1 MTVTVGAGEANW
13 SIDFAFYLPAQFG
26 DRVWIESDTDG
37 LANTGVITPVAGMVL
52 TATSGST
59 VYTATTN
66 AQGYYSFTVPAGTY
80 TVVYGSVPSSY
91 GTVFPSATPGGGSES
106 GNEGSYQ
113 QGPDQSHQNNMTV
126 TVGAGEA
133 NWSID
138 FAFNLPAQFGDRA
151 WIESDTDGLASTG
164 VLTPVAGMVITATGG
179 SIVYTTT
186 TNAQGY
192 YSFTVPGGTYT
203 VTYGSVPSS
212 YGNVVRSS
220 TPGGSSESGNAGSY
234 QQSGNPDQSHQN
246 NTTVT
251 VGAGEANWKVDFAFN
266 LLPVSIGNYVWYDS
280 DQDGVQDAA
289 ESGVPGV
296 TVKLL
301 DDSGAVVATT
311 TTDADGYYLFAN
323 LAAGNYSL
331 EFVPPAGYLISPQ
344 DAGGN
349 DAADSDVDP
358 ATRRTPETTLT
369 AGGTDRTWDL
379 GLYLPVQPASLGDR
393 VWYDTDKDGVQDANE
408 TGVSG
413 VTVKLLDAG
422 GTVVGETQTGF
433 DGYYAFANLVP
444 EDYAV
449 QFVPPAG
456 YTISPQDIGTNDAA
470 DSDAAPVTGKTVTTV
485 LVAGENDPSWDLGLS
500 LPVEPASLGD
510 TVWYDSNRNGVQDP
524 GEIGVPGVTV
534 QLYSAAGVL
543 IAEQVTDAE
552 GKHLFTNLTPGDYQV
567 KFIPPAGY
575 QLSPQV
581 EIADFADSDAVPQTG
596 WSHVVNLSAGELDPT
611 VDAGL
616 YLPEPPAAIGD
627 RVWYDTDR
635 DGVQDPGEAGV
646 PGVTVTL
653 YRENGSTVA
662 RQRTGADGLY
672 HFENLASG
680 NYFVGFAPPAAYTIT
695 DQDALGET
703 GNDQTNGG
711 ATDSDANPMTGLT
724 AVTTLMASEQD
735 LTWDLGLYLPVEPA
749 SLGDYVWMDLDAD
762 GVQEE
767 GEPPLQG
774 VVTTLYSA
782 EGAPLATT
790 TTDTKGAYRFDAL
803 PPGSYSVG
811 FAPPASYAPTTADSG
826 SDNAA
831 DSDADPVTGRT
842 LPVTLS
848 AGEHNPTL
856 DAGFVPQLS
865 LGNFVFN
872 DFRNNGIFDAGED
885 YGIDGIAL
893 NLYRYE
899 ADGTLTSLE
908 STVTAD
914 GGHYLFTDLLPGD
927 YVVELDEQNFALG
940 AKLNQ
945 FVSSRYTRD
954 DPSAEPRIDPD
965 TDINNDDNGFSIELP
980 SGGRA
985 IRNQPVTLDYGAEP
999 VNDEDL
1005 NPTSN
1010 LSVDFG
1016 VYDPALG
1023 DRIWYDLNRDGIQ
1036 DAGELGVAGVTLELY
1051 IDTNSNNVWDP
1062 GDPLLRT
1069 TTTNDEGYYRFTFL
1083 PPGDYIVRIPPE
1095 NFGVAGPLYTWN
1107 LSPGG
1112 ADPDTD
1118 LNTDSNGLEDGQ
1130 GGVVAL
1136 AVTLTSGAEPVDDG
1150 DTDEFTNLSVDFGV
1164 WRSAASGDRVWYDTD
1179 EDGFQDANESGVPGV
1194 TAQLYNAQGNLVA
1207 EQKTDT
1213 NGNYLFENLEPASYS
1228 IKFVPPAGY
1237 LISPQ
1242 DAGGTNGNDQYA
1254 NGGTDDS
1261 DVDPAT
1267 GQTVVTSLGVGE
1279 TDRTWDLG
1287 IYLAEP
1293 PATIGDRVWYD
1304 TDQDGIQDVGES
1316 GVAGVTVQLL
1326 NASGAVVA
1334 TTATNKNGS
1343 YLFENLPPGNY
1354 AVQFVP
1360 PAGYT
1365 ISPQNAGNTPALD
1378 SDVDPA
1384 TGRTAATPL
1393 QTGETDRTWD
1403 LGIYLPTEPAAIG
1416 ERVWF
1421 DTHRDG
1427 IQNADEKGVAG
1438 VIVQLYTAG
1447 GVLVAEQRTDG
1458 RGDYLFQ
1465 NLPAGDYYV
1474 QFIPPA
1480 RYSISPQ
1487 DAEGTNGNDQSS
1499 NGGATDS
1506 DVDPAT
1512 RRTVATNLQPGETDR
1527 TWDLGIYLAVEPAS
1541 LGDRVWYD
1549 TDKDGVQDYNES
1561 GVVGVVVQLY
1571 DAAGTLVAE
1580 TVTDAVGNYRFDNL
1594 APGDYYVR
1602 FVPPA
1607 GYSISPQDVGSN
1619 DAADSDADPNT
1630 GKTVLTNLVAG
1641 ENDPTWDLGI
1651 YTQQPPASLGDLVWY
1666 DTDKNGVQDAGE
1678 TGVPG
1683 VVVQLYSAAGAS
1695 VAETRTDA
1703 NGNYRFENLV
1713 PGDYSVQFVPH
1724 PAYTVSPQD
1733 AGADDGADSDVNPLS
1748 GQTVVTNLQAGE
1760 NDPTWDLGISLDV
1773 EPASVSDRVWFDTN
1787 RNGVQ
1792 DPGEAG
1798 VAGVGVRLYNEF
1810 GNLVAE
1816 TVADANGGYQF
1827 VNLPPGTYQ
1836 LRFGTRSGYTI
1847 TNPGTGTG
1855 ADSDV
1860 DPLTGLTAPIVLD
1873 PGEND
1878 STWDLGLHLQNTLPA
1893 SLGDLVWFDEDQ
1905 DGVQDAAE
1913 ARVAD
1918 VMVRL
1923 YDAASSLV
1931 AQTATDANGNYL
1943 FRSLVPGVYFVQ
1955 FVPPPNYTVTGQN
1968 RGAIEEDSDGDSVTG
1983 ITVPTTLDAGEN
1995 DLTWDLGIHLVPTA
2009 LPEGVEPEL
2018 TRFLYLPVVGNR
2030 SGSAVSDVPA
2040 AQVGGQS
2047 VREESSVVP
2056 DAILEENNPTA
2067 PAATPVPDFL
2077 NQNRE
2082 PAQQFEIETSAP

>member
-1 MTVTVGAGEANW
+1 
-13 SIDFAFYLPAQFG
+13 
-26 DRVWIESDTDG
+26 
-37 LANTGVITPVAGMVL
+37 
-52 TATSGST
+52 
-59 VYTATTN
+59 
-66 AQGYYSFTVPAGTY
+66 
-80 TVVYGSVPSSY
+80 
-91 GTVFPSATPGGGSES
+91 
-106 GNEGSYQ
+106 
-113 QGPDQSHQNNMTV
+113 
-126 TVGAGEA
+126 
-133 NWSID
+133 
-138 FAFNLPAQFGDRA
+138 
-151 WIESDTDGLASTG
+151 
-164 VLTPVAGMVITATGG
+164 
-179 SIVYTTT
+179 
-186 TNAQGY
+186 
-192 YSFTVPGGTYT
+192 
-203 VTYGSVPSS
+203 
-212 YGNVVRSS
+212 
-220 TPGGSSESGNAGSY
+220 
-234 QQSGNPDQSHQN
+234 
-246 NTTVT
+246 
-251 VGAGEANWKVDFAFN
+251 
-266 LLPVSIGNYVWYDS
+266 
-280 DQDGVQDAA
+280 
-289 ESGVPGV
+289 
-296 TVKLL
+296 
-301 DDSGAVVATT
+301 
-311 TTDADGYYLFAN
+311 
-323 LAAGNYSL
+323 
-331 EFVPPAGYLISPQ
+331 
-344 DAGGN
+344 
-349 DAADSDVDP
+349 
-358 ATRRTPETTLT
+358 
-369 AGGTDRTWDL
+369 
-379 GLYLPVQPASLGDR
+379 
-393 VWYDTDKDGVQDANE
+393 
-408 TGVSG
+408 
-413 VTVKLLDAG
+413 
-422 GTVVGETQTGF
+422 
-433 DGYYAFANLVP
+433 
-444 EDYAV
+444 
-449 QFVPPAG
+449 
-456 YTISPQDIGTNDAA
+456 
-470 DSDAAPVTGKTVTTV
+470 
-485 LVAGENDPSWDLGLS
+485 
-500 LPVEPASLGD
+500 
-510 TVWYDSNRNGVQDP
+510 
-524 GEIGVPGVTV
+524 
-534 QLYSAAGVL
+534 
-543 IAEQVTDAE
+543 
-552 GKHLFTNLTPGDYQV
+552 
-567 KFIPPAGY
+567 
-575 QLSPQV
+575 
-581 EIADFADSDAVPQTG
+581 
-596 WSHVVNLSAGELDPT
+596 
-611 VDAGL
+611 
-616 YLPEPPAAIGD
+616 
-627 RVWYDTDR
+627 
-635 DGVQDPGEAGV
+635 
-646 PGVTVTL
+646 
-653 YRENGSTVA
+653 
-662 RQRTGADGLY
+662 
-672 HFENLASG
+672 
-680 NYFVGFAPPAAYTIT
+680 
-695 DQDALGET
+695 
-703 GNDQTNGG
+703 
-711 ATDSDANPMTGLT
+711 
-724 AVTTLMASEQD
+724 
-735 LTWDLGLYLPVEPA
+735 
-749 SLGDYVWMDLDAD
+749 
-762 GVQEE
+762 
-767 GEPPLQG
+767 
-774 VVTTLYSA
+774 
-782 EGAPLATT
+782 
-790 TTDTKGAYRFDAL
+790 
-803 PPGSYSVG
+803 
-811 FAPPASYAPTTADSG
+811 
-826 SDNAA
+826 
-831 DSDADPVTGRT
+831 
-842 LPVTLS
+842 VTLS

-1304 TDQDGIQDVGES
+1304 TDRDGIQDVGES

-1607 GYSISPQDVGSN
+1607 GYSISPQAVGSN
-1619 DAADSDADPNT
+1619 AAADSDADPNT
-1630 GKTVLTNLVAG
+1630 GKTVLTNLVAQ

-1651 YTQQPPASLGDLVWY
+1651 YTQQPPASLGDRVWY
-1666 DTDKNGVQDAGE
+1666 DTDKDGVQDAGE

-1995 DLTWDLGIHLVPTA
+1995 DLTWDLGIYLVPTA